1 MAIAA
6 SISSTELTAQVTNR
20 FSTKTFEAVLINAP
34 STTYQPGVTNDAT
47 FLSNEVAYLTGGYQR
62 QVFTYLAGDVSA
74 YTDGGVAL
82 GTKVAIF
89 SHDNS
94 ATPMAFSHVA
104 LLWGL
109 GNATALGSNT
119 VKPASGV
126 NGTYT
131 NLPTVS
137 SGSGKGLTVNLT
149 VTGAGGTLANWALT
163 IAKPGYGYAAAE
175 SVQILN
181 GTLLSAGAIASGIT
195 GSLTFPVST
204 VTTGGGQ
211 ILCVAKTSTT
221 VSLNGGNQAA
231 FNFNLKHYGFN

>member
-20 FSTKTFEAVLINAP
+20 FSTKTFEAILINAP
-34 STTYQPGVTNDAT
+34 STNYQPGVTNDTT
-47 FLSNEVAYLTGGYQR
+47 FLANEVTYLTGGYQR
-62 QVFTYLAGDVSA
+62 QVFTYISGDVSA
-74 YTDGGVAL
+74 YSDGGVGLA
-82 GTKVAIF
+82 TKVAIF

-94 ATPMAFSHVA
+94 ATPMVFSHVA
-104 LLWGL
+104 LLWGN
-109 GNATALGSNT
+109 GNSTALGANT
-119 VKPASGV
+119 ARPASGV

-149 VTGAGGTLANWALT
+149 VTSAGAGAGNWTLT

-181 GTLLSAGAIASGIT
+181 GTLLSAGAVASGVT

-211 ILCVAKTSTT
+211 VLCVAKTSST